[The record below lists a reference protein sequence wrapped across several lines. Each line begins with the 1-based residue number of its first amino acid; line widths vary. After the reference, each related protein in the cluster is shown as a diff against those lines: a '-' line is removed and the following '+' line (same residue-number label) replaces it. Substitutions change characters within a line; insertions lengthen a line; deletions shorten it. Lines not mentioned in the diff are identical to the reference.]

1 MLYNEMVTRMLSVYG
16 LPLPPGY
23 KFTSVPYYLDWYDTS
38 RSQALLNYQQRTFDD
53 FIKDFTGETR
63 KKYSPLFLTVM
74 KNFVGPEFGKMI
86 VKAI

>member
-1 MLYNEMVTRMLSVYG
+1 MLYQEMVTRMLSVYG

-53 FIKDFTGETR
+53 FIEDFTVQTR
-63 KKYSPLFLTVM
+63 KKYSPLFLTAM
-74 KNFVGPEFGKMI
+74 KHFINTVFGKMI